1 MQFNIKSI
9 MGCIGE
15 QDKKTNL
22 QAKMIKQLTSGSTHD
37 IVIAYAKG
45 EKRMPTDRRIFYIN
59 GNYRSS

>member
-1 MQFNIKSI
+1 